1 MAKHTEETKK
11 QALNLYISG
20 LNFKEIAEELGIN
33 AKTVS
38 SWKTTD
44 WDTLRAMQGNID
56 IENLARNITQIVL
69 LKYHQVLQ
77 KLNDNGDTA
86 ETVEELASLAE
97 SLHKVANSNKKLMPE
112 VSLKTVKYELL
123 YELCEHIKTQYPDQ
137 VKSIIPIVES
147 FMEVV

>member
-38 SWKTTD
+38 SWKTMD

-123 YELCEHIKTQYPDQ
+123 YALCEHIKTQYPDQ